1 MKLTETR
8 KAFLEAAI
16 EKYGSETVIK
26 RSDIESLV
34 ESNEFGFPYWF
45 TWIAAG
51 GIWDKDLKRGEY
63 RLPETS
69 TPKSFPREKFE
80 DFETGDPIGGSAL
93 TPNVTVKTVSTEIS
107 TSNEEAVEESI
118 VAYHNP
124 TENLVPSK
132 DPLYVP
138 FGHFNDIY
146 SIIKSGMYYPAF
158 ITGLSGNGKT
168 FMVEQACAKAK
179 REFFRVN
186 ITVETDEDDLLGHYA
201 LIDGNTVWQD
211 GPVVKAMERGA
222 ILLLDEIDLASS
234 KIMCLQPV
242 LEGKGVFLKKVNR
255 FVSPSKGFNVLAT
268 ANTKGKGSEDGRFI
282 GTNILNEAFLERFPI
297 TVEQEYPTVS
307 VERKILDKVFVS
319 LDVDCGDFSERL
331 VTWADII
338 RKTFFEGGIDEIIAT
353 RRLVHI
359 ANAFA
364 IFGDRKKAIE
374 MCIARFDE
382 DTKTSFID
390 LYSKVDAE
398 VSEAMAKEAAGEG
411 NLMTPD
417 TSLED
422 KTSDSEDLTPF

>member
-1 MKLTETR
+1 MNLSPAKKRFVDLASAKYGEGAVMTR
-8 KAFLEAAI
+8 DEVKAFVKEADLGWVSWFVRAPYRVGTGKFKLPVNGDMI
-16 EKYGSETVIK
+16 APVKPKKLKVPVMKKSE
-26 RSDIESLV
+26 
-34 ESNEFGFPYWF
+34 
-45 TWIAAG
+45 
-51 GIWDKDLKRGEY
+51 
-63 RLPETS
+63 
-69 TPKSFPREKFE
+69 
-80 DFETGDPIGGSAL
+80 IG
-93 TPNVTVKTVSTEIS
+93 
-107 TSNEEAVEESI
+107 EESV

-124 TENLVPSK
+124 TENLVPDK

-138 FGHFNDIY
+138 FGNFNDVY
-146 SIIKSGMYYPAF
+146 SIIKSGRYYPAF

-179 REFFRVN
+179 REYFRVN

-255 FVSPSKGFNVLAT
+255 FVSPSVGFNVLAT

-297 TVEQEYPTVS
+297 TVEQEYPS
-307 VERKILDKVFVS
+307 MAVERKILDKVFAS
-319 LDVDCGDFSERL
+319 LDITEYGDFSEKL

-338 RKTFFEGGIDEIIAT
+338 RKTFYEGGIDEIIAT

-359 ANAFA
+359 VNAYA

-374 MCIARFDE
+374 MCIARFDD
-382 DTKTSFID
+382 DTKTSFLD
-390 LYSKVDAE
+390 LYSKCDVE
-398 VSEAMAKEAAGEG
+398 VVVTEESTETDEVAREKEYEETKMEDED
-411 NLMTPD
+411 NLN
-417 TSLED
+417 
-422 KTSDSEDLTPF
+422 PF

>member
-1 MKLTETR
+1 MNLSPAKKRFVDLASAKYGKGAVMTR
-8 KAFLEAAI
+8 NEVKAFVKEADLGWVSWFVRA
-16 EKYGSETVIK
+16 
-26 RSDIESLV
+26 
-34 ESNEFGFPYWF
+34 PYRVGTGKF
-45 TWIAAG
+45 KLPVDGDMIAP
-51 GIWDKDLKRGEY
+51 L
-63 RLPETS
+63 
-69 TPKSFPREKFE
+69 TPKKLKVPVMKKVEV
-80 DFETGDPIGGSAL
+80 D
-93 TPNVTVKTVSTEIS
+93 
-107 TSNEEAVEESI
+107 EES
-118 VAYHNP
+118 VVEYHNP
-124 TENLVPSK
+124 PEKLIPEK

-138 FGHFNDIY
+138 FGNFNDVY
-146 SIIKSGMYYPAF
+146 SIIKSGRYYPAF

-255 FVSPSKGFNVLAT
+255 FVSPSVGFNVLAT

-297 TVEQEYPTVS
+297 TVEQEYPSMS
-307 VERKILDKVFVS
+307 VERKILDKVFAS
-319 LDVDCGDFSERL
+319 LDITEYGDFAEKL

-338 RKTFFEGGIDEIIAT
+338 RKTLYEGGIEEIIAT

-359 ANAFA
+359 VNAYA

-374 MCIARFDE
+374 MCIARFDD
-382 DTKTSFID
+382 DTKTSFLD
-390 LYSKVDAE
+390 LYSKC
-398 VSEAMAKEAAGEG
+398 
-411 NLMTPD
+411 
-417 TSLED
+417 
-422 KTSDSEDLTPF
+422 DSEVVMNEESTEIVEEAPKDESSEYM

>member
-1 MKLTETR
+1 MSLSPAKQKFVDL
-8 KAFLEAAI
+8 A
-16 EKYGSETVIK
+16 SET
-26 RSDIESLV
+26 
-34 ESNEFGFPYWF
+34 Y
-45 TWIAAG
+45 
-51 GIWDKDLKRGEY
+51 GEGAVLD
-63 RLPETS
+63 REMINTVCEMHNLPNPS
-69 TPKSFPREKFE
+69 WFPRSTYSVGRGQFKL
-80 DFETGDPIGGSAL
+80 PIEGESI
-93 TPNVTVKTVSTEIS
+93 TPIISKPTVKESVM
-107 TSNEEAVEESI
+107 EESAV

-124 TENLVPSK
+124 TESLVPNK

-146 SIIKSGMYYPAF
+146 SIVKSGMYYPAF
-158 ITGLSGNGKT
+158 VTGLSGNGKT
-168 FMVEQACAKAK
+168 FMIEQACAKAK

-222 ILLLDEIDLASS
+222 VLLLDEIDLASS

-242 LEGKGVFLKKVNR
+242 LEGNGVFLKKVNR
-255 FVSPSKGFNVLAT
+255 FVAPSKGFTVLAT

-297 TVEQEYPTVS
+297 TVEQEYPSMS
-307 VERKILDKVFVS
+307 VERKILDKVFAS
-319 LDVDCGDFSERL
+319 LDVEAGDFSERL

-338 RKTFFEGGIDEIIAT
+338 RKTFYEGGIDEIIAT

-382 DTKTSFID
+382 DTKTSFLD
-390 LYSKVDAE
+390 LYTKVDE
-398 VSEAMAKEAAGEG
+398 QVSNQTTDE
-411 NLMTPD
+411 LMPGDNKGTD
-417 TSLED
+417 E
-422 KTSDSEDLTPF
+422 SDDLTPF

>member
-1 MKLTETR
+1 MNLSPAKKRFVDLASAKYGEGAVMTR
-8 KAFLEAAI
+8 DEVKAFVKEADLGWVSWFVRAPYRVGTGKFKLPVNGDMI
-16 EKYGSETVIK
+16 APVKPKKMKVPVMKNSEV
-26 RSDIESLV
+26 
-34 ESNEFGFPYWF
+34 G
-45 TWIAAG
+45 
-51 GIWDKDLKRGEY
+51 
-63 RLPETS
+63 
-69 TPKSFPREKFE
+69 
-80 DFETGDPIGGSAL
+80 
-93 TPNVTVKTVSTEIS
+93 
-107 TSNEEAVEESI
+107 EESV

-124 TENLVPSK
+124 TENLVPDK

-138 FGHFNDIY
+138 FGNFNDVY
-146 SIIKSGMYYPAF
+146 SIIKSGRYYPAF

-255 FVSPSKGFNVLAT
+255 FVSPSVGFNVLAT

-297 TVEQEYPTVS
+297 TVEQEYPSMS
-307 VERKILDKVFVS
+307 VERKILDKVFAS
-319 LDVDCGDFSERL
+319 LDITEYGDFAEKL

-338 RKTFFEGGIDEIIAT
+338 RKTFYEGGIDEIIAT

-359 ANAFA
+359 VNAYA

-374 MCIARFDE
+374 MCIARFDD
-382 DTKTSFID
+382 DTKTSFLD
-390 LYSKVDAE
+390 LYSKCDSE
-398 VSEAMAKEAAGEG
+398 VVVTDEESTETVE
-411 NLMTPD
+411 
-417 TSLED
+417 
-422 KTSDSEDLTPF
+422 KTSTEETEDNLNPF

>member
-1 MKLTETR
+1 MNLSPAKKRFVELASATYGDGAVMTR
-8 KAFLEAAI
+8 DEVKTFVKENGLGWVSWFVRA
-16 EKYGSETVIK
+16 
-26 RSDIESLV
+26 
-34 ESNEFGFPYWF
+34 PYRVGTGKF
-45 TWIAAG
+45 
-51 GIWDKDLKRGEY
+51 
-63 RLPETS
+63 RLPMAGEMI
-69 TPKSFPREKFE
+69 TPIKPKKVKVPVMKKAE
-80 DFETGDPIGGSAL
+80 IG
-93 TPNVTVKTVSTEIS
+93 
-107 TSNEEAVEESI
+107 EESV

-124 TENLVPSK
+124 TENLVPDK

-138 FGHFNDIY
+138 FGSFNDVY
-146 SIIKSGMYYPAF
+146 SIIKSGRYYPAF

-255 FVSPSKGFNVLAT
+255 FVSPSVGFNVLAT

-297 TVEQEYPTVS
+297 TIEQDYPSMAT
-307 VERKILDKVFVS
+307 ERKILEKVFTS
-319 LDVDCGDFSERL
+319 LDITSYGDFAEKL

-359 ANAFA
+359 VNAFA

-374 MCIARFDE
+374 MCINRFDE
-382 DTKTSFID
+382 DTKTSFLD
-390 LYSKVDAE
+390 LYSKCDSEVVVDEESTETVVETAE
-398 VSEAMAKEAAGEG
+398 
-411 NLMTPD
+411 D
-417 TSLED
+417 TSDENL
-422 KTSDSEDLTPF
+422 KPF

>member
-1 MKLTETR
+1 MSLSPAKQKFVDL
-8 KAFLEAAI
+8 AAA
-16 EKYGSETVIK
+16 KYGEGAVLEMAHVTRVREENKLGWPSWFVRPPYRVGRGKFKLPVEGESITPIISKPIVRESVVEET
-26 RSDIESLV
+26 
-34 ESNEFGFPYWF
+34 
-45 TWIAAG
+45 
-51 GIWDKDLKRGEY
+51 
-63 RLPETS
+63 
-69 TPKSFPREKFE
+69 
-80 DFETGDPIGGSAL
+80 
-93 TPNVTVKTVSTEIS
+93 
-107 TSNEEAVEESI
+107 EAVM
-118 VAYHNP
+118 AYHNP
-124 TENLVPSK
+124 TESLVPSK

-146 SIIKSGMYYPAF
+146 SIVKSGMYYPAF
-158 ITGLSGNGKT
+158 VTGLSGNGKT
-168 FMVEQACAKAK
+168 FMIEQACAKAK

-222 ILLLDEIDLASS
+222 VLLLDEIDLASS

-242 LEGKGVFLKKVNR
+242 LEGNGVFLKKVNR
-255 FVSPSKGFNVLAT
+255 FVSPSKGFTVLAT

-297 TVEQEYPTVS
+297 TVEQEYPSMS
-307 VERKILDKVFVS
+307 VERKILDKVFAS
-319 LDVDCGDFSERL
+319 LDVEAGDFSERL

-338 RKTFFEGGIDEIIAT
+338 RKTFYEGGIDEIIAT

-382 DTKTSFID
+382 DTKTSFLD
-390 LYSKVDAE
+390 LYTKVDE
-398 VSEAMAKEAAGEG
+398 QVTDE
-411 NLMTPD
+411 LMPGD
-417 TSLED
+417 N
-422 KTSDSEDLTPF
+422 KSEDETEDHSPF

>member
-1 MKLTETR
+1 MNLSPAKQKFVDLASAKYGEGAVMTRDEVKTFVKENGLGWVSWFVRAPYRVDTGKFKLPVNGEMITPMKPKKL
-8 KAFLEAAI
+8 KAPVMKKI
-16 EKYGSETVIK
+16 EKT
-26 RSDIESLV
+26 
-34 ESNEFGFPYWF
+34 
-45 TWIAAG
+45 
-51 GIWDKDLKRGEY
+51 
-63 RLPETS
+63 
-69 TPKSFPREKFE
+69 
-80 DFETGDPIGGSAL
+80 
-93 TPNVTVKTVSTEIS
+93 
-107 TSNEEAVEESI
+107 EEAV

-138 FGHFNDIY
+138 FGNYNDVY

-158 ITGLSGNGKT
+158 VTGLSGNGKT
-168 FMVEQACAKAK
+168 FMIEQACAKAK

-255 FVSPSKGFNVLAT
+255 FVSPSVGFNVLAT

-297 TVEQEYPTVS
+297 TVEQEYPS
-307 VERKILDKVFVS
+307 MSIERKILDKVFTS
-319 LDVDCGDFSERL
+319 LDISEYGDFSEKL

-338 RKTFFEGGIDEIIAT
+338 RKTFYEGGIDEIIAT

-359 ANAFA
+359 ANAYA

-374 MCIARFDE
+374 MCINRFDE
-382 DTKTSFID
+382 DTKTSFLD
-390 LYSKVDAE
+390 LYSKC
-398 VSEAMAKEAAGEG
+398 
-411 NLMTPD
+411 
-417 TSLED
+417 
-422 KTSDSEDLTPF
+422 DSEVVVEEESTETTSETTEELKEDNTPF

>member
-1 MKLTETR
+1 MRLIMNLSPAKKRFVDLASAKYGEGAVMTR
-8 KAFLEAAI
+8 DEVKAFVKEADLGWVSWFVRAPYRVGTGKFKLPVDGEMMAPVKPKKVKLPVMKKI
-16 EKYGSETVIK
+16 EVG
-26 RSDIESLV
+26 
-34 ESNEFGFPYWF
+34 
-45 TWIAAG
+45 
-51 GIWDKDLKRGEY
+51 
-63 RLPETS
+63 
-69 TPKSFPREKFE
+69 
-80 DFETGDPIGGSAL
+80 
-93 TPNVTVKTVSTEIS
+93 
-107 TSNEEAVEESI
+107 EESV

-124 TENLVPSK
+124 TENLVPEK

-138 FGHFNDIY
+138 FGNFNDVF
-146 SIIKSGMYYPAF
+146 SIIKSGRYYPAF

-179 REFFRVN
+179 REYFRVN

-242 LEGKGVFLKKVNR
+242 LEGKGVYLKKVNR
-255 FVSPSKGFNVLAT
+255 FVSPSVGFNVLAT

-297 TVEQEYPTVS
+297 TVEQEYPSMS
-307 VERKILDKVFVS
+307 VERKILDKVFAS
-319 LDVDCGDFSERL
+319 LDIEAGDFAEKL

-338 RKTFFEGGIDEIIAT
+338 RKTFYEGGIDEIIAT

-359 ANAFA
+359 VNAYA

-374 MCIARFDE
+374 MCIARFDD
-382 DTKTSFID
+382 DTKTSFLD
-390 LYSKVDAE
+390 LYSKC
-398 VSEAMAKEAAGEG
+398 
-411 NLMTPD
+411 
-417 TSLED
+417 
-422 KTSDSEDLTPF
+422 DSEEVTEIVEEEIIEETSTEEVPSP

>member
-1 MKLTETR
+1 MSLTPAKKRFVDLASAKYGEGAVMTR
-8 KAFLEAAI
+8 EEVKAFVKEADLGWVSWFVRAPYRVATGKFKLPVNGEMMAPVKPKKVKLPMMKKI
-16 EKYGSETVIK
+16 EV
-26 RSDIESLV
+26 D
-34 ESNEFGFPYWF
+34 
-45 TWIAAG
+45 
-51 GIWDKDLKRGEY
+51 
-63 RLPETS
+63 
-69 TPKSFPREKFE
+69 
-80 DFETGDPIGGSAL
+80 
-93 TPNVTVKTVSTEIS
+93 
-107 TSNEEAVEESI
+107 EESV

-124 TENLVPSK
+124 TENLVPEK

-138 FGHFNDIY
+138 FGNFNDVF
-146 SIIKSGMYYPAF
+146 SIIKSGRYYPAF

-242 LEGKGVFLKKVNR
+242 LEGKGVYLKKVNR
-255 FVSPSKGFNVLAT
+255 FVSPSVGFNVLAT

-297 TVEQEYPTVS
+297 TVEQEYPSMS
-307 VERKILDKVFVS
+307 VERKILDKVFAS
-319 LDVDCGDFSERL
+319 LDIEAGDFAEKL

-338 RKTFFEGGIDEIIAT
+338 RKTFYEGGIDEIIAT

-359 ANAFA
+359 VNAYA

-374 MCIARFDE
+374 MCIARFDD
-382 DTKTSFID
+382 DTKTSFLD
-390 LYSKVDAE
+390 LYSKC
-398 VSEAMAKEAAGEG
+398 
-411 NLMTPD
+411 
-417 TSLED
+417 
-422 KTSDSEDLTPF
+422 DSEVVVTDEESTETVEETSTEENEDNLNPF

>member
-1 MKLTETR
+1 MSLSPAKQKFVDL
-8 KAFLEAAI
+8 AAA
-16 EKYGSETVIK
+16 KYGEGAVLEMAHVTRVREENNLGWPSWFV
-26 RSDIESLV
+26 RSPYRVGRGQFKLPVEGESITPIISKPKV
-34 ESNEFGFPYWF
+34 EKPM
-45 TWIAAG
+45 
-51 GIWDKDLKRGEY
+51 
-63 RLPETS
+63 
-69 TPKSFPREKFE
+69 
-80 DFETGDPIGGSAL
+80 
-93 TPNVTVKTVSTEIS
+93 
-107 TSNEEAVEESI
+107 VEETAV

-124 TENLVPSK
+124 TESLVPSK

-146 SIIKSGMYYPAF
+146 SIVKSGMYYPAF
-158 ITGLSGNGKT
+158 VTGLSGNGKT
-168 FMVEQACAKAK
+168 FMIEQACAKAK

-222 ILLLDEIDLASS
+222 VLLLDEIDLASS

-242 LEGKGVFLKKVNR
+242 LEGNGVFLKKVNR
-255 FVSPSKGFNVLAT
+255 FVAPSKGFTVLAT

-297 TVEQEYPTVS
+297 TVEQEYPSMS
-307 VERKILDKVFVS
+307 VERKILDKVFAS
-319 LDVDCGDFSERL
+319 LDVDAGDFSERL

-338 RKTFFEGGIDEIIAT
+338 RKTFYEGGIDEIIAT

-359 ANAFA
+359 ANAYA

-382 DTKTSFID
+382 DTKTSFLD
-390 LYSKVDAE
+390 LYSKVDEE
-398 VSEAMAKEAAGEG
+398 VSNAMANEAGVESE
-411 NLMTPD
+411 T
-417 TSLED
+417 
-422 KTSDSEDLTPF
+422 KSDDADDLTPF

>member
-1 MKLTETR
+1 MKLKWTPAE
-8 KAFLEAAI
+8 KQKFIDLISAEYGEGAI
-16 EKYGSETVIK
+16 LTTNQVRESREKYNLADGAKANWFLKDYWYAKGKAKLPVNGELVVPVKPKKLKVPVMKNSE
-26 RSDIESLV
+26 
-34 ESNEFGFPYWF
+34 
-45 TWIAAG
+45 
-51 GIWDKDLKRGEY
+51 
-63 RLPETS
+63 
-69 TPKSFPREKFE
+69 
-80 DFETGDPIGGSAL
+80 IG
-93 TPNVTVKTVSTEIS
+93 
-107 TSNEEAVEESI
+107 EESV

-124 TENLVPSK
+124 TENLVPDK

-138 FGHFNDIY
+138 FGNFNDVY
-146 SIIKSGMYYPAF
+146 SIIKSGRYYPAF

-255 FVSPSKGFNVLAT
+255 FVSPSVGFNVLAT

-297 TVEQEYPTVS
+297 TVEQEYPSMS
-307 VERKILDKVFVS
+307 VERKILDKVFAS
-319 LDVDCGDFSERL
+319 LDITEYGDFSEKL

-338 RKTFFEGGIDEIIAT
+338 RKTFYEGGIDEIIAT

-359 ANAFA
+359 VNAYA

-374 MCIARFDE
+374 MCIARFDD
-382 DTKTSFID
+382 DTKTSFLD
-390 LYSKVDAE
+390 LYSKCDAE
-398 VSEAMAKEAAGEG
+398 VVVTDEESTETVLETAE
-411 NLMTPD
+411 D
-417 TSLED
+417 TSEETED
-422 KTSDSEDLTPF
+422 NLNPF

>member
-1 MKLTETR
+1 MGLSPKKQEFVDLAT
-8 KAFLEAAI
+8 AI
-16 EKYGSETVIK
+16 FGNGAVLDMA
-26 RSDIESLV
+26 DIREVVKENS
-34 ESNEFGFPYWF
+34 
-45 TWIAAG
+45 I
-51 GIWDKDLKRGEY
+51 
-63 RLPETS
+63 
-69 TPKSFPREKFE
+69 SFPSWFSRPTYRVERGTFKLPVDGE
-80 DFETGDPIGGSAL
+80 II
-93 TPNVTVKTVSTEIS
+93 TPTIKPFKIKTPVK
-107 TSNEEAVEESI
+107 VEETESV

-138 FGHFNDIY
+138 FGNFNDVH

-211 GPVVKAMERGA
+211 GPVVKAMEQGA

-255 FVSPSKGFNVLAT
+255 FVKPAIGFNVLAT

-297 TVEQEYPTVS
+297 TIEQEYPS
-307 VERKILDKVFVS
+307 VAIEKKILDKVFNS
-319 LDVDCGDFSERL
+319 LDLVVGDFSEKL
-331 VTWADII
+331 TMWADII

-359 ANAFA
+359 AEAFS
-364 IFGDRKKAIE
+364 IFGERKKAIE
-374 MCIARFDE
+374 MCINRFDE
-382 DTKTSFID
+382 DTKVSFLD

-398 VSEAMAKEAAGEG
+398 VVLDEESSEPTVADDYGPKDGE
-411 NLMTPD
+411 N
-417 TSLED
+417 
-422 KTSDSEDLTPF
+422 DLSPF

>member
-1 MKLTETR
+1 MNLSPAKKRFVDLASAKYGEGAVMTR
-8 KAFLEAAI
+8 DEVKAFVKEADLGWVSWFVRAPYRVGTGKFKLPVNGDMITPVKPKKVKLPVMKKI
-16 EKYGSETVIK
+16 EV
-26 RSDIESLV
+26 D
-34 ESNEFGFPYWF
+34 
-45 TWIAAG
+45 
-51 GIWDKDLKRGEY
+51 
-63 RLPETS
+63 
-69 TPKSFPREKFE
+69 
-80 DFETGDPIGGSAL
+80 
-93 TPNVTVKTVSTEIS
+93 
-107 TSNEEAVEESI
+107 EESV

-124 TENLVPSK
+124 PENLIPEK

-138 FGHFNDIY
+138 FGNFNDVY
-146 SIIKSGMYYPAF
+146 TIIKSGRYYPVF

-179 REFFRVN
+179 REYFRVN

-242 LEGKGVFLKKVNR
+242 LEGKGVYLKKVNR
-255 FVSPSKGFNVLAT
+255 FVSPSVGFNVLAT

-297 TVEQEYPTVS
+297 TVEQEYPSMS
-307 VERKILDKVFVS
+307 VERKILDKVFAS
-319 LDVDCGDFSERL
+319 LDITEYGDFAEKL

-338 RKTFFEGGIDEIIAT
+338 RKTFYEGGIDEIIAT

-359 ANAFA
+359 VNAYA

-374 MCIARFDE
+374 MCIARFDD
-382 DTKTSFID
+382 DTKTSFLD
-390 LYSKVDAE
+390 LYSKC
-398 VSEAMAKEAAGEG
+398 
-411 NLMTPD
+411 
-417 TSLED
+417 
-422 KTSDSEDLTPF
+422 DSEVVMNEESTETVEEAPKDEANEYM

>member
-1 MKLTETR
+1 MSLSPAKKRFVDLASAKYGEGAVMTR
-8 KAFLEAAI
+8 DEVKAFVKEADLGWVSWFVRAPYRVGTGKFKLPVAGETI
-16 EKYGSETVIK
+16 TPVKPKKVKVPVMKKSE
-26 RSDIESLV
+26 
-34 ESNEFGFPYWF
+34 
-45 TWIAAG
+45 
-51 GIWDKDLKRGEY
+51 
-63 RLPETS
+63 
-69 TPKSFPREKFE
+69 
-80 DFETGDPIGGSAL
+80 IG
-93 TPNVTVKTVSTEIS
+93 
-107 TSNEEAVEESI
+107 EESV

-124 TENLVPSK
+124 TENLVPDK

-138 FGHFNDIY
+138 FGNFNDVY
-146 SIIKSGMYYPAF
+146 SIIKSGRYYPAF

-255 FVSPSKGFNVLAT
+255 FVSPSVGFNVLAT

-297 TVEQEYPTVS
+297 TVEQEYPSMS
-307 VERKILDKVFVS
+307 VERKILDKVFNS
-319 LDVDCGDFSERL
+319 LDIDAGDFSEKL

-338 RKTFFEGGIDEIIAT
+338 RKTFYEGGIDEIIAT

-359 ANAFA
+359 VNAYA

-374 MCIARFDE
+374 MCINRFDE
-382 DTKTSFID
+382 DTKTSFLD
-390 LYSKVDAE
+390 LYSKC
-398 VSEAMAKEAAGEG
+398 
-411 NLMTPD
+411 
-417 TSLED
+417 
-422 KTSDSEDLTPF
+422 DSEVVIEEESTEDFEVAKDETDEKDDLSPF

>member
-1 MKLTETR
+1 MNLSPAKKRFVDLASAKYGEGAVMTR
-8 KAFLEAAI
+8 DEVKAFVKEADLGWVSWFVRAPYRVGTGKFKLPVNGEMMAPVKPKKVKLPMMKKI
-16 EKYGSETVIK
+16 EV
-26 RSDIESLV
+26 D
-34 ESNEFGFPYWF
+34 
-45 TWIAAG
+45 
-51 GIWDKDLKRGEY
+51 
-63 RLPETS
+63 
-69 TPKSFPREKFE
+69 
-80 DFETGDPIGGSAL
+80 
-93 TPNVTVKTVSTEIS
+93 
-107 TSNEEAVEESI
+107 EESV

-124 TENLVPSK
+124 TENLVPEK

-138 FGHFNDIY
+138 FGNFNDVF
-146 SIIKSGMYYPAF
+146 SIIKSGRYYPAF

-179 REFFRVN
+179 REYFRVN

-255 FVSPSKGFNVLAT
+255 FVSPSVGFNVLAT

-297 TVEQEYPTVS
+297 TVEQEYPSMS
-307 VERKILDKVFVS
+307 VERKILDKVFAS
-319 LDVDCGDFSERL
+319 LDITEYGDFAEKL

-338 RKTFFEGGIDEIIAT
+338 RKTFYEGGIDEIIAT

-359 ANAFA
+359 VNAYA

-374 MCIARFDE
+374 MCIARFDD
-382 DTKTSFID
+382 DTKTSFLD
-390 LYSKVDAE
+390 LYSKC
-398 VSEAMAKEAAGEG
+398 
-411 NLMTPD
+411 
-417 TSLED
+417 
-422 KTSDSEDLTPF
+422 DSEVVMDEESTETVEETSTEETEDNLNPF